1 MVGTSTGPTSRTR
14 PNPAPPVRL
23 LGSGPRRWRWLV
35 LGLALASTGA
45 LAGVTA
51 VERLDQRQ
59 GVLVAEGDL
68 PAGHVVGAD
77 DLRVVR
83 ITVADGVSVIG
94 ERELEQVVG
103 RPLTVPVAD
112 GSVLSSTALGPDAAY
127 PVAEEAIVGAAL
139 QPGRYPASL
148 QPGSAVSVVVITED
162 SEGGGTRGDGGAEA
176 YPARVQSVE
185 PAATDGSVIVEL
197 AVSALDA
204 ARISSAAA
212 TESVAV
218 VQVPPRGGA

>member
-14 PNPAPPVRL
+14 PSPAPPVRL
-23 LGSGPRRWRWLV
+23 LGGGPRRWRWLV

-68 PAGHVVGAD
+68 PAGHVVGAG

-94 ERELEQVVG
+94 EQELEEVVG

-112 GSVLSSTALGPDAAY
+112 GAVLPGTALGPDAAY
-127 PVAEEAIVGAAL
+127 PAAEEAIVGAAL

-148 QPGSAVSVVVITED
+148 QAGSAVSVVLIAED
-162 SEGGGTRGDGGAEA
+162 AGGSGADGGAEA

-197 AVSALDA
+197 AVSAVDA

-218 VQVPPRGGA
+218 VQVPPRGDA

>member
-14 PNPAPPVRL
+14 PSPAPPVRL

-35 LGLALASTGA
+35 LGLALATTGA

-68 PAGHVVGAD
+68 PAGHVVGAG

-83 ITVADGVSVIG
+83 LTVADGVSVIG
-94 ERELEQVVG
+94 EQELEQVIG

-112 GSVLSSTALGPDAAY
+112 GSVLAATALGPDAAY
-127 PVAEEAIVGAAL
+127 PAAEEAVVGAAL
-139 QPGRYPASL
+139 PPGRYPSSL
-148 QPGSAVSVVVITED
+148 QAGSAVSVVLIAED
-162 SEGGGTRGDGGAEA
+162 GAAEDGGAEA
-176 YPARVQSVE
+176 YPARVESVE
-185 PAATDGSVIVEL
+185 PSATDGSVIVEL
-197 AVSALDA
+197 AVAALDA